1 MKLSIITVTFNSSLT
16 LADTLSSV
24 SSQNYPD
31 IEYIV
36 VDGGSTDSTL
46 ELIKSSNTVNR
57 HISEPDEGIYDAM
70 NKGLKLATGD
80 VIGFLH
86 SDDVYAHPG
95 VLSLV
100 AKRFEEL
107 DLDALYGDIV
117 YFQNNPGRKGGGG
130 VGLGAGLGGE
140 QVGEQ
145 GGKRDVVR
153 RYRSHRFAPNMIGW
167 GWMPAHPS
175 LFLKRGV
182 YDTYGLFKTDYKI
195 AGDYEFVARIFHA
208 NLLKYHY
215 LSEVLVKMRMGG
227 VSTGGLS
234 NSIILNQE
242 VLRACRE
249 NGIPTNWFK
258 ILSKYPAKL
267 LDSIFQK

>member
-1 MKLSIITVTFNSSLT
+1 MKVSIITVTFNSSQT
-16 LADTLSSV
+16 LADTMRSV
-24 SSQNYPD
+24 AEQDYPN

-36 VDGGSTDSTL
+36 VDGQSTDTTL
-46 ELIKSSNTVNR
+46 DLIHSSPRVNQC
-57 HISEPDEGIYDAM
+57 ISEPDHGIYDAM

-86 SDDVYAHPG
+86 SDDVYANKN
-95 VLSLV
+95 VLTSVV
-100 AKRFEEL
+100 AQFEAL
-107 DLDALYGDIV
+107 KLDALYGDIV
-117 YFQNNPGRKGGGG
+117 YFQNNDPSN
-130 VGLGAGLGGE
+130 L
-140 QVGEQ
+140 
-145 GGKRDVVR
+145 VR

-182 YDTYGLFKTDYKI
+182 YEEFGLFKTDYTI
-195 AGDYEFVARIFHA
+195 AGDYEYVARIFHS

-215 LSEVLVKMRMGG
+215 LPEVLVKMRMGG
-227 VSTGGLS
+227 VSTGGIK
-234 NSIILNQE
+234 NSIILNKE

-249 NGIPTNWFK
+249 NRISTNWFK

-267 LDSIFQK
+267 LDSVFQN

>member
-1 MKLSIITVTFNSSLT
+1 
-16 LADTLSSV
+16 
-24 SSQNYPD
+24 
-31 IEYIV
+31 V
-36 VDGGSTDSTL
+36 VDRGSTDSTL
-46 ELIKSSNTVNR
+46 ELVKSSSRVNR

-107 DLDALYGDIV
+107 DLDALYGDIL
-117 YFQNNPGRKGGGG
+117 YFQNNPGP
-130 VGLGAGLGGE
+130 VGGLGGE
-140 QVGEQ
+140 LVG
-145 GGKRDVVR
+145 KIDVVR

-215 LSEVLVKMRMGG
+215 FPEVLVKMRMGG